1 MIYLDKIKMIIIWI
15 NYLMKRISG
24 INGKK
29 KILEMKITPNLQK
42 DIFGKEEYISKIF
55 LFNFI
60 INEKFLIIK

>member
-1 MIYLDKIKMIIIWI
+1 MDKLFNEKNIRDKWEKENI
-15 NYLMKRISG
+15 G
-24 INGKK
+24 D
-29 KILEMKITPNLQK
+29 EITPNLQK